1 MWLAGFILLLI
12 ALLGAAAYDGFG
24 ASLQNHLRLVL
35 AFGGAFLMSI
45 IFNHLI
51 PKAYAMEDHVGWIV
65 VLGFLLQGELEYG
78 SHGIEHGHVHASNA

>member
-35 AFGGAFLMSI
+35 AFGGAFLMGI

-51 PKAYAMEDHVGWIV
+51 PKA
-65 VLGFLLQGELEYG
+65 
-78 SHGIEHGHVHASNA
+78 